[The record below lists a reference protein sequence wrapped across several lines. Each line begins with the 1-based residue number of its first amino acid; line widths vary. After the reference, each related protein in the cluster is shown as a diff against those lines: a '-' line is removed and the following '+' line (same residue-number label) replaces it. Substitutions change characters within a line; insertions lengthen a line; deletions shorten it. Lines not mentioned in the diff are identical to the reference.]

1 MGSAARGSDP
11 SGDFLAWARLSA
23 RMLRRSVAE
32 RMRIVTDAGVS
43 EEWSEMDA
51 HWYAVLAEDID
62 KGDLT
67 RLERYCEL
75 CEEAL
80 QEGEPLPGPSRELE
94 AMVDAPNDQDGL
106 PPFARRFTPKRAVPK
121 SPEAYQAH
129 TDMHLEEA
137 RDLAFA
143 SITDSWQLNDF
154 AWLCAELAH
163 WPDRASAIWDSRG
176 IRSVAAQRHV
186 METWQARVDA
196 SPRTRQRF
204 DELTQSFAAELQK
217 RSPKGLS
224 LIHI

>member
-1 MGSAARGSDP
+1 
-11 SGDFLAWARLSA
+11 
-23 RMLRRSVAE
+23 
-32 RMRIVTDAGVS
+32 
-43 EEWSEMDA
+43 MDA

-163 WPDRASAIWDSRG
+163 WPDRASAIGDSRG

-217 RSPKGLS
+217 RSPKG
-224 LIHI
+224 